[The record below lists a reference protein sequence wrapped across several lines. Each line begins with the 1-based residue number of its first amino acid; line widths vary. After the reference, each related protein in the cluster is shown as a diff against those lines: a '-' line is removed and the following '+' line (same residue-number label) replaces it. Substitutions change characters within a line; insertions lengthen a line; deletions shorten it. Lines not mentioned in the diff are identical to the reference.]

1 MLTRK
6 QAGPKKLTQQSIKKL
21 KRALFMN
28 QRLSDSILKKQCVS
42 TSQLL
47 TELSRERNLMITVID
62 KLYDASDRLAE
73 DS

>member
-21 KRALFMN
+21 KRALFIN
-28 QRLSDSILKKQCVS
+28 QGLSDLILKKQCVD
-42 TSQLL
+42 TSRLL
-47 TELSRERNLMITVID
+47 AELSRERDIMITVID